1 MVVGGALA
9 AMAGSWRS
17 LLLGALGAALIVRG
31 ATGRCPIYRWRATRK
46 GISVHRA
53 ITIQC
58 APSEVYRLWR
68 DAYVH
73 EAEILEDMP
82 GQRLRWRV
90 HDHEGTLELA
100 EAAGGRGTVVEVH
113 IVYHQP
119 AAFLLRDLPRLEL
132 GEMLAQL
139 RMLLE
144 TGEVATSASR
154 SLAEVRP

>member
-1 MVVGGALA
+1 MHQSIRSRYRGINVPRGERIASVVVGGALA

-73 EAEILEDMP
+73 EAEILEDM
-82 GQRLRWRV
+82 
-90 HDHEGTLELA
+90 
-100 EAAGGRGTVVEVH
+100 
-113 IVYHQP
+113 
-119 AAFLLRDLPRLEL
+119 
-132 GEMLAQL
+132 
-139 RMLLE
+139 
-144 TGEVATSASR
+144 
-154 SLAEVRP
+154 